1 MIEVTIQY
9 LIADCDAVVEWCDE
23 HYGDSWGMVA
33 KSPYDITKYYPHPY
47 PDAMTVETFLLPT
60 EEDAVLFKMR
70 WG

>member
-1 MIEVTIQY
+1 
-9 LIADCDAVVEWCDE
+9 
-23 HYGDSWGMVA
+23 MVA